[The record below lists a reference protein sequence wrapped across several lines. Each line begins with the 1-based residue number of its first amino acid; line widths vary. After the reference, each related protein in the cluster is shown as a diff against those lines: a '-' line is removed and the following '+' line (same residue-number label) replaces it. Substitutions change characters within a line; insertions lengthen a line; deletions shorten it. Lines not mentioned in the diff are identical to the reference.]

1 MDQPDILCHAGY
13 TKKGEPT
20 IDIVKKNGDIETIC
34 LRDFEGTISFDTS
47 KRYCIGWYDLETGKN
62 KVCEKRTAFD
72 TFDYD
77 QCREC
82 QMKTGFNPAFY
93 NTTEISPQQE
103 KRNREPHFLYL
114 AYFAPKVIKVGISY
128 AGRGLARLYE
138 QGARMAMVLETFDSA
153 NLARTY
159 EAKISALDGFC
170 EAVNTSKKM
179 NLLKLD
185 FSKEEAEKELKT
197 ALNKVKEELGVSF
210 KQEELVCPNDIFLE
224 QNVSLSEAI
233 NQCEDKLISGKF
245 IGQIGTILIFSYKDS
260 YLLLPIKKFTGY
272 PIKISKEIAEI
283 ELPEI
288 QASLF

>member
-13 TKKGEPT
+13 TKKSEPT

-185 FSKEEAEKELKT
+185 FSKEEAEKEDNW
-197 ALNKVKEELGVSF
+197 AHSRF
-210 KQEELVCPNDIFLE
+210 H
-224 QNVSLSEAI
+224 
-233 NQCEDKLISGKF
+233 
-245 IGQIGTILIFSYKDS
+245 
-260 YLLLPIKKFTGY
+260 
-272 PIKISKEIAEI
+272 
-283 ELPEI
+283 
-288 QASLF
+288 